1 MFATYDIVMLVVFAG
16 AILFGFWKGL
26 AWQIA
31 SLAAIFVSYLVSLNF
46 RGLLSGFFKT
56 DEPWSQFASMGI
68 LYLGTSL
75 AIWIGFGFVRRSI
88 EKMQLKEFDRQSGAL
103 LGAVKGALL
112 CMVITMFAA
121 TLPGDTMRRAVI
133 QSRSGHL
140 IASSINRLSTMI
152 PPEIHKV
159 LDPYFE
165 KFNQGLT
172 DPLPAQNQD
181 QPNPWI
187 FNQPVAND
195 GARSSNPIQA
205 QFDLPVTISSGAQGG
220 MEIQVN
226 VDGQRIFNQRLQALQ
241 NGINESLGSSA
252 VGPTQR

>member
-31 SLAAIFVSYLVSLNF
+31 SVAAIFVSYLVSLNF
-46 RGLLSGFFKT
+46 RGVLSGLFKPE
-56 DEPWSQFASMGI
+56 EPWSQFASMAI

-88 EKMQLKEFDRQSGAL
+88 EKFQLKEFDRQSGAL

-112 CMVITMFAA
+112 CMIITMFAT

-133 QSRSGHL
+133 QSRSGNL
-140 IASSINRLSTMI
+140 IASSINRLSAVV
-152 PPEIHKV
+152 PPELHKI
-159 LDPYFE
+159 LDPYVKKLNDRLTE
-165 KFNQGLT
+165 SLPPQAPNQ
-172 DPLPAQNQD
+172 QS
-181 QPNPWI
+181 PWV

-195 GARSSNPIQA
+195 GNRSANPIQA
-205 QFDLPVTISSGAQGG
+205 QFELPVSFSTGSQGG
-220 MEIQVN
+220 IQVN
-226 VDGQRIFNQRLQALQ
+226 LDRERLLNQGAQALQ
-241 NGINESLGSSA
+241 NGLNEALKGTT
-252 VGPTQR
+252 GGQPQR